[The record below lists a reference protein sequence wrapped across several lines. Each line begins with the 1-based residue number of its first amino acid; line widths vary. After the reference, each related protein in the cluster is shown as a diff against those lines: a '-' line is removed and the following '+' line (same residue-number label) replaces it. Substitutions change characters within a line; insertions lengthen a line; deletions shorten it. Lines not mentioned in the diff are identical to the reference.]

1 MKKKIV
7 TLLSLV
13 CASAMLLT
21 GCAGEISNEYI
32 TISKYKGVEVE
43 HSGATEVTDEDIQAE
58 IDNLLEMYTTTEK
71 ITGRPAKDGDTVVI
85 DYVGKID
92 GKKFEGGSA
101 EDSELTLGSNSF
113 IEGFEEGIVGHEI
126 KDSFDLKLKFP
137 DDYWSEEFAGK
148 DVVFSVKL
156 KKIVEKKVPELTDE
170 LVQEVSE
177 TAKTVDEYKTEIR
190 IRLEEYY
197 EGLAYESLLTAA
209 WAAVVENTTVAMY
222 PTEELQAIIER
233 YNTMDEQRAEMYGM
247 KFEEFIQAN
256 YQWDVETYNAELSN
270 AAKEQ
275 LRDKMMADLIIEKG
289 KVNISEE
296 KLNEKYTEYAEY
308 YGYASVDELKT
319 ALEEAGTLA
328 MLEEMARLDIVKA
341 WVADHCKTVEP
352 QTTETTEE

>member
-92 GKKFEGGSA
+92 GKTFEGGSA

-113 IEGFEEGIVGHEI
+113 IEGFEEGIVGHKI
-126 KDSFDLKLKFP
+126 KDSFDLELKFP
-137 DDYWSEEFAGK
+137 DDYWSEEYAGK
-148 DVVFSVKL
+148 DVVFSVTLKGIV
-156 KKIVEKKVPELTDE
+156 KKIVPELTDE
-170 LVQEVSE
+170 LVQEISE
-177 TAKTVDEYKTEIR
+177 TSKTVEEYKAELRTS
-190 IRLEEYY
+190 LEEYY
-197 EGLAYESLLTAA
+197 AGLAYESLLTGA
-209 WAAVVENTTVAMY
+209 WAAVVENTTVATY

-233 YNTMDEQRAEMYGM
+233 YNAQYTQMAEMNGM
-247 KFEEFIQAN
+247 KFDEFLQVHF
-256 YQWDVETYNAELSN
+256 QMDEETYNAELSN

-275 LRDKMMADLIIEKG
+275 LRDKMMTDLIIEKG
-289 KVNISEE
+289 KVDVSEE
-296 KLNEKYTEYAEY
+296 KLNEKYTEYAQY
-308 YGYASVDELKT
+308 YGYGSVDELKT
-319 ALEEAGTLA
+319 ALEEAGTLD

-352 QTTETTEE
+352 QVTEE